1 MIGVKCFSFILFAL
15 PTLFPPGCVALI
27 YRLSVYREDLQA
39 DFICGMIAIVTA
51 RLFVS
56 LYLPHARPCLTDP
69 YNKF

>member
-51 RLFVS
+51 EAVCEFIS
-56 LYLPHARPCLTDP
+56 APCKAMF
-69 YNKF
+69 N